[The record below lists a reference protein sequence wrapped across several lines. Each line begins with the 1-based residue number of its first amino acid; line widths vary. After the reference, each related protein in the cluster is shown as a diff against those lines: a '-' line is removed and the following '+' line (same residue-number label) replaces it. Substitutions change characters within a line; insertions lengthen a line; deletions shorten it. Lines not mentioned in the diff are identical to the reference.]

1 YCACIHLVYMTN
13 AIISLRDRPE
23 PGEAAYL
30 AAFFGQTS
38 GEGFAFFT
46 RGSGGV
52 LSIRRS
58 TSSGV
63 GSARFSFVMAGL

>member
-1 YCACIHLVYMTN
+1 MDP
-13 AIISLRDRPE
+13 RDRLE
-23 PGEAAYL
+23 RRKAAYL

-38 GEGFAFFT
+38 GDGFAFFR
-46 RGSGGV
+46 RGAGGV

-63 GSARFSFVMAGL
+63 GNARFSLFMAGV